1 MGMTSRRQASSLSP
15 ATPGEI
21 LHLVREGQALSRADL
36 ARATGLARSTISQ
49 RVEAL
54 IAHGL
59 LRESGESSS
68 TGGRPPTR
76 LEFNARGG
84 VVLAA
89 DLGATHCRLA
99 VTDLA
104 GEVLAERGTG
114 LAIAQGPDKIL
125 PWVLD
130 QFDELLR
137 EAGHKR
143 GEVRGVGIG
152 VPGPVEFEAGRVVS
166 PPIMPGWDG
175 VLIPERVRRRFPVPI
190 LVDNDV
196 NVMALG
202 EYGSVW
208 RDRVDDLL
216 FIKVAT
222 GIGCGIVARGRIH
235 RGAQG
240 TAGDIGHIQVSDHA
254 GELCQCGNVGCV
266 EAVASGSALASQLE
280 ALGQPARYSRDVV
293 ALAREGQ
300 QDAVRLVRA
309 AGRRL
314 GEVLAGVV
322 NFFNPAVIV
331 MGGSLAQAHEHLFA
345 GVREVV
351 HRRSTPLAARNL
363 QIVASSL
370 GDRAGVIGCAFTVLD
385 KVLSPAA
392 VDATLMQGER

>member
-1 MGMTSRRQASSLSP
+1 M
-15 ATPGEI
+15 
-21 LHLVREGQALSRADL
+21 VREGRALSRADL
-36 ARATGLARSTISQ
+36 ARSTGLARSTISQ

-59 LRESGESSS
+59 LSESGEGSS

-76 LEFNARGG
+76 LAFNARGG

-89 DLGATHCRLA
+89 DLGASHCRLA

-104 GEVLAERGTG
+104 GEVLAERGEE

-130 QFDELLR
+130 GFDELLR
-137 EAGHKR
+137 QVGHR
-143 GEVRGVGIG
+143 RAEVRGVGIG
-152 VPGPVEFEAGRVVS
+152 VPGPVEFEEGRVVS

-175 VLIPERVRRRFPVPI
+175 VRIPERVRRRFPVPI

-216 FIKVAT
+216 FVKVAT

-240 TAGDIGHIQVSDHA
+240 AAGDIGHIQVSDHA

-266 EAVASGSALASQLE
+266 EAVASGSALVRQLQ
-280 ALGQPARYSRDVV
+280 ALGLPAQHSRDVV
-293 ALAREGQ
+293 ELARAGQ
-300 QDAVRLVRA
+300 TDAVRLVRA

-314 GEVLAGVV
+314 GEVLAGAV
-322 NFFNPAVIV
+322 NFFNPAVLVI
-331 MGGSLAQAHEHLFA
+331 GGSMAQAQEHLFA

-363 QIVASSL
+363 QLVASSL
-370 GDRAGVIGCAFTVLD
+370 GERAGVVGCAFTVLD
-385 KVLSPAA
+385 EVLSPAA
-392 VDATLMQGER
+392 VDASLAQYTESGK